1 MTTLELYCKCKS
13 SDQFS
18 KQKSGILLQI
28 SAILLRILRDF
39 RRCPEIARIC
49 SVEQIRPMT
58 EHQTA
63 VTGHCR
69 ICVHFP
75 MPRRGPLAC
84 SFRPPRDNFCCK
96 HGIATGRGQEVDRH
110 PGGQGRQTHRTQPP
124 GWPAE
129 EGGARS
135 FQGVGSACSKKTR
148 ADVAQAAILPPV
160 RTGLAFR
167 LQ

>member
-28 SAILLRILRDF
+28 SAILLRILRAF
-39 RRCPEIARIC
+39 WRCPEIARIC

-96 HGIATGRGQEVDRH
+96 HGIAMAVDKKLIDIPEDKDVTHIRCNPQVGR
-110 PGGQGRQTHRTQPP
+110 
-124 GWPAE
+124 PAE
-129 EGGARS
+129 PARS
-135 FQGVGSACSKKTR
+135 KE
-148 ADVAQAAILPPV
+148 
-160 RTGLAFR
+160 
-167 LQ
+167 